1 MEGEAEGLLLGFDE
15 GEGEGMPLGCND
27 GAAVAFP
34 LLAEF
39 ECPTTTT
46 SISEL
51 SGTSSKSEKTA
62 EREYALADLVDGI
75 MEGLTEGVKVG

>member
-1 MEGEAEGLLLGFDE
+1 MADLVDGIMEGLAEGLLLGLLLGFDE
-15 GEGEGMPLGCND
+15 GEGEGLLLGCSD

-46 SISEL
+46 SAEAAPKRVARVTMAVVLIFISRCT
-51 SGTSSKSEKTA
+51 G
-62 EREYALADLVDGI
+62 
-75 MEGLTEGVKVG
+75 